1 MSQSG
6 EPFFEAF
13 RELQPDVDI
22 VILPPEEQPVPVPSA
37 DREEADAAARDTVRT
52 VRTLLQESGVADR
65 PRSDHERW
73 DRQRGDV
80 HVHVA
85 RARVDHD
92 DSYSA
97 TESLLR
103 LGGVLDGGGWQPEPV
118 DSPAPWLVATSP
130 AGLRADVAVEHSQL
144 VVTVTSAP
152 LRLEDDPA

>member
-13 RELQPDVDI
+13 RALQPDVD
-22 VILPPEEQPVPVPSA
+22 VVVLPPEQPVRAPSA
-37 DREEADAAARDTVRT
+37 DREEAGAAARDTVRT
-52 VRTLLQESGVADR
+52 VRTLLEESGVADR
-65 PRSDHERW
+65 PRVDHERW
-73 DRQRGDV
+73 DRRRGDV
-80 HVHVA
+80 HVHMA
-85 RARVDHD
+85 RARVDHA
-92 DSYSA
+92 DSFAA

-103 LGGVLDGGGWQPEPV
+103 IGDVLDGGGWRPEPV
-118 DSPAPWLVATSP
+118 DSPTPWLVATSP